1 MGGAMGIRTPDLLHA
16 MEARYQL
23 RYSPLRSPS
32 VSESGSARVTP
43 KGLWYV
49 LGFMPTFEDHRNLLT
64 GVAYRILGSV
74 ADAEDVVQ
82 EAWLRW
88 SGVDESTVDDSKA
101 YLIRVTSRL
110 AIDRLRWAKS
120 RREAYV
126 GPWLPEP
133 ISTEP
138 DVAEHAELADSVEL
152 ALLVVLETL
161 SPLERAV
168 FVLREA
174 FDLPYAEI
182 AEIIGRSEPATR
194 QLARRAREH
203 MQEKR
208 PRFDVDRDER
218 RRMTERFINASAN
231 GDLDELIEL
240 LSSEVTMVSDGGGK
254 AKAALRVV
262 TGADNVGRYLQSIH
276 TPVNIARF
284 MASIGMGGDTG
295 VSLGVAEVNNGPA
308 IVISAGGKVVT
319 VMSLVI
325 SDGKID
331 TIYLVANPDK
341 LARLRPV

>member
-1 MGGAMGIRTPDLLHA
+1 M
-16 MEARYQL
+16 
-23 RYSPLRSPS
+23 S
-32 VSESGSARVTP
+32 
-43 KGLWYV
+43 
-49 LGFMPTFEDHRNLLT
+49 TFEDHRSLLT
-64 GVAYRILGSV
+64 SVAYRILGSV

-88 SGVDESTVDDSKA
+88 SGVDQATVDDPKA

-138 DVAEHAELADSVEL
+138 DTAEHAELAESVEL

-174 FDLPYAEI
+174 FDLPFAEI
-182 AEIIGRSEPATR
+182 AEIIGRAEPATR

-203 MQEKR
+203 VQEKR

-218 RRMTERFINASAN
+218 RRMTQRFMNASAN
-231 GDLDELIEL
+231 GDLDGLIEL
-240 LSSEVTMVSDGGGK
+240 LSGEVTMVSDGGGK
-254 AKAALRVV
+254 ARAALRII
-262 TGADNVGRYLQSIH
+262 TGADNVSRWLLSIN
-276 TPVNIARF
+276 TPANIARF
-284 MASIGMGGDTG
+284 MASIGMAEAAGL
-295 VSLGVAEVNNGPA
+295 SFEMAEVNDGPA
-308 IVISAGGKVVT
+308 IVASADGKVIT
-319 VMSLVI
+319 VISLVVA
-325 SDGKID
+325 DGKIE
-331 TIYLVANPDK
+331 TIYLLANPEK
-341 LARLRPV
+341 IAHLRAAG